1 MPSKYTDAQKQ
12 EALEMIK
19 VGGSISSVHFAT
31 GIPERTLRDWRKTL
45 RDRANC
51 QTAEKTFSSAAC
63 RQSGAGAP
71 TQDQP
76 GNQDEHEEND
86 DYADFLYIRE
96 QLMKHARQMAADL
109 QPGEPDSS
117 RRILALSRILDRI
130 QWFDERLPG
139 RLPQQT
145 IRVEHY
151 YDDEVQELPPW
162 HGISQTEAG
171 KYLTSPEYLLAAA
184 GENSPLPTTN
194 DEIPNAPAI
203 IRDNESP

>member
-12 EALEMIK
+12 EALGMIK
-19 VGGSISSVHFAT
+19 LGDSISFVHFST
-31 GIPERTLRDWRKTL
+31 GIPERTLRSWRNEL
-45 RDRANC
+45 RQQANC
-51 QTAEKTFSSAAC
+51 QTAEKTFSAAAC

-86 DYADFLYIRE
+86 DYDDFVYIRE
-96 QLMKHARQMAADL
+96 QLMKHARQIAADL
-109 QPGEPDSS
+109 QPDELDSS

-130 QWFDERLPG
+130 QWLDEVLPG
-139 RLPQQT
+139 RIPQQT

-151 YDDEVQELPPW
+151 YDGEVQEHPPW
-162 HGISQTEAG
+162 HGISQTEVG

-184 GENSPLPTTN
+184 GENTLLPSTN
-194 DEIPNAPAI
+194 DDIPNAPAI
-203 IRDNESP
+203 IRDKESP